1 MKKFLLLAGENYY
14 PGGKTDDWIGCFATR
29 EEAENAV
36 IKEPWEYKG
45 ETRYN
50 KKINGRDHIDWYEIV
65 DLDEWMNK

>member
-45 ETRYN
+45 ETLYD
-50 KKINGRDHIDWYEIV
+50 KKINGRDYVDWYEIV

>member
-1 MKKFLLLAGENYY
+1 MKKFLLLAGVSYY
-14 PGGKTDDWIGCFATR
+14 PGIKTDDWIGCFATR

-45 ETRYN
+45 ETRYHL
-50 KKINGRDHIDWYEIV
+50 KINGRDYVDWYEIV

>member
-1 MKKFLLLAGENYY
+1 MKKFLLIASHDSY
-14 PGGKTDDWIGCFATR
+14 PGQGTNDWIGCFTTR

-45 ETRYN
+45 ETRYD
-50 KKINGRDHIDWYEIV
+50 KKINGRDYVDWYEIV